1 MFTGII
7 ETIGKLAQISGE
19 GTNKTFWIESPLFQE
34 LKIDQSLS
42 HNGICLTIED
52 LKDGLHK
59 VTAVKET
66 LEKTT
71 LNEWKNGK
79 SVNLERSLLPSNRL
93 DGHFVQ
99 GHVDS
104 IGLCKKI
111 KNLHGSWELEF
122 EFDKKFAPFIIE
134 KGSICI
140 DGVSLTAFD
149 VKKKSFRVAIIP
161 YTWQHTGLQYLNPGD
176 TVNLEFDVIGKY
188 IHRKLSLEE

>member
-7 ETIGKLAQISGE
+7 ETMGKLAQISGE

-104 IGLCKKI
+104 IG
-111 KNLHGSWELEF
+111 
-122 EFDKKFAPFIIE
+122 
-134 KGSICI
+134 
-140 DGVSLTAFD
+140 
-149 VKKKSFRVAIIP
+149 
-161 YTWQHTGLQYLNPGD
+161 
-176 TVNLEFDVIGKY
+176 
-188 IHRKLSLEE
+188 